1 MDFTVNIRNIGK
13 LSDKTVQIRDFT
25 VFAGT
30 NNTGK
35 SFVSKLLYSLFNVM
49 NANHV
54 EVYLNNLLEPAE
66 HQCDLLKEWCDE
78 YHGGQWEDI
87 IPAYFRYSINM
98 LVDRI
103 ATILPSDAIKK
114 LRIASREYGEFFD
127 EEEVM
132 ATVPLFLNE
141 ITQHIQAIKTE
152 VDTFITQHNYLPL
165 GPLVEHLRELQETTN
180 GLIPTVQTLV
190 EARKKIQEG
199 TIETLRAGGMEHEFR
214 WNLIGNFQI
223 PNLADLRRREDAPAH
238 VQIEGYGAVELNNGQ
253 VQFTVRKNWF
263 QEVGRYSDALYL
275 ESPLYWKLRGA
286 LETLRFG
293 RFRYMISRR
302 PGGRRALSGVPE
314 YFYNL
319 VQKLRD
325 EYIGEMAFPK
335 IYEQL
340 VGEDGIRGKIIL
352 TDNGELLFQEA
363 VEGVDR
369 SFSLHSTATGVT
381 NIGMLALL
389 IERKVLDTDTVIF
402 IDEPEAHLHPE
413 WQVVMA
419 KALFELARQG
429 ASVVIATHS
438 IDILKWLEVHVK
450 KNPEDKKLVALNHF
464 SPLLDKGEEEKEED
478 DFETKIEKI
487 KEELTKPFSDLY
499 LKGL

>member
-1 MDFTVNIRNIGK
+1 M
-13 LSDKTVQIRDFT
+13 
-25 VFAGT
+25 
-30 NNTGK
+30 
-35 SFVSKLLYSLFNVM
+35 
-49 NANHV
+49 
-54 EVYLNNLLEPAE
+54 
-66 HQCDLLKEWCDE
+66 
-78 YHGGQWEDI
+78 
-87 IPAYFRYSINM
+87 
-98 LVDRI
+98 
-103 ATILPSDAIKK
+103 
-114 LRIASREYGEFFD
+114 
-127 EEEVM
+127 
-132 ATVPLFLNE
+132 
-141 ITQHIQAIKTE
+141 
-152 VDTFITQHNYLPL
+152 
-165 GPLVEHLRELQETTN
+165 
-180 GLIPTVQTLV
+180 
-190 EARKKIQEG
+190 EAREKIQEG
-199 TIETLRAGGMEHEFR
+199 TIETLLVAGMEHEFC
-214 WNLIGNFQI
+214 WNLIENFQI

-275 ESPLYWKLRGA
+275 ESPLYWKLRVA

-302 PGGRRALSGVPE
+302 AGGRRALSGVPE

-325 EYIGEMAFPK
+325 EYIGEMAFPE

-389 IERKVLDTDTVIF
+389 IERKVLNTDTVIF

-450 KNPEDKKLVALNHF
+450 KHPDDERLVALNHF
-464 SPLLDKGEEEKEED
+464 SFLQKEQEEQ
-478 DFETKIEKI
+478 DFETKLENII
-487 KEELTKPFSDLY
+487 EELTKPFADLY
-499 LKGL
+499 LEGL

>member
-1 MDFTVNIRNIGK
+1 MDFTINIQNIGK

-35 SFVSKLLYSLFNVM
+35 SFVSKLLYSLFNTM
-49 NANHV
+49 NANHA
-54 EVYLNNLLEPAE
+54 EVYLNKLLEPAE

-78 YHGGQWEDI
+78 HHGGQWKDI

-98 LVDRI
+98 LVNRI
-103 ATILPSDAIKK
+103 ATILPYDAIKK
-114 LRIASREYGEFFD
+114 LRRASREYGEFFD
-127 EEEVM
+127 EEGVM
-132 ATVPLFLNE
+132 GDVPFLLNE
-141 ITQHIQAIKTE
+141 TAQRIQAIKTD
-152 VDTFITQHNYLPL
+152 VDTFITQHNYLPP
-165 GPLVEHLRELQETTN
+165 GPLVENLRELQETTN
-180 GLIPTVQTLV
+180 ELTPTVQALV
-190 EARKKIQEG
+190 KAREKIQEG
-199 TIETLRAGGMEHEFR
+199 TIETLLVAGMENEFR

-238 VQIEGYGAVELNNGQ
+238 IQIEGYGAVELNNGQ

-275 ESPLYWKLRGA
+275 ESPLYWKLRVA

-302 PGGRRALSGVPE
+302 PRGRRALSGVPE

-325 EYIGEMAFPK
+325 EYIGEMTFPK

-389 IERKVLDTDTVIF
+389 IERKVLNTDTVIF

-429 ASVVIATHS
+429 ASVVITTHS

-450 KNPEDKKLVALNHF
+450 NNPDDEQMVALNHF
-464 SPLLDKGEEEKEED
+464 SLSQKEQEEQ
-478 DFETKIEKI
+478 DFETKLENII
-487 KEELTKPFSDLY
+487 EELTKPFADLY
-499 LKGL
+499 LEGL